1 MTSGSSPSST
11 ACRAPATWLGGL
23 LFGIALYRA
32 RVLSRWAS
40 ALLAVSGVVT
50 VALSVLPD
58 AFYRLLALPNG
69 IAMVGLGWSLWQ
81 LGRRDR
87 TAEHTVGTEQQLT
100 TAGAA

>member
-1 MTSGSSPSST
+1 M
-11 ACRAPATWLGGL
+11 
-23 LFGIALYRA
+23 
-32 RVLSRWAS
+32 
-40 ALLAVSGVVT
+40 LLAVSGVVT

-58 AFYRLLALPNG
+58 AFYRLLAFPNG

-87 TAEHTVGTEQQLT
+87 AAETRVSTEQQLI